1 MEVLLVESSV
11 IINAMLPSLLFEG
24 EVIVED
30 VLSIDHFS
38 FFPFCFVEASLDE
51 RRSTFG

>member
-1 MEVLLVESSV
+1 MVKSAVV
-11 IINAMLPSLLFEG
+11 IDAVLPSLFFEG

-38 FFPFCFVEASLDE
+38 FFPLSFIEASLDE
-51 RRSTFG
+51 RRSTLG